1 MIDLGDDAARHQL
14 IEIFFSLVSPPLLHA
29 RESTWKHQP
38 QRANIYWLIGRHTKA
53 GPHTPSSLCKGKLQP
68 ATQQQFISLSHKKTH
83 DQPFSSF
90 FWKKKREF
98 RDFIFPS
105 ALAAQCVSD
114 CVCLGFSIGLVN
126 LPLPFCPPQT
136 RDGLDCVN
144 INDSTTQSNRV
155 HSSGRRRTARKK
167 KLKKKRNPGEVKN
180 FPSTRL
186 GSKAREFTTQWW
198 TGGHFFLF
206 SSYCKGSGQQSKWI

>member
-1 MIDLGDDAARHQL
+1 L

-90 FWKKKREF
+90 FWKKKKENF
-98 RDFIFPS
+98 VILFFPPPLLPS
-105 ALAAQCVSD
+105 AWVTVCVLVSLSGSSISL
-114 CVCLGFSIGLVN
+114 CLFVLPRRGTDWTVSI
-126 LPLPFCPPQT
+126 
-136 RDGLDCVN
+136 
-144 INDSTTQSNRV
+144 
-155 HSSGRRRTARKK
+155 
-167 KLKKKRNPGEVKN
+167 
-180 FPSTRL
+180 
-186 GSKAREFTTQWW
+186 
-198 TGGHFFLF
+198 
-206 SSYCKGSGQQSKWI
+206 